1 MTSFP
6 DDRRDLAAMFVPL
19 ARALVAREE
28 PALHAHG
35 ITMWGYVVLT
45 ALAEPPVRTQ
55 AALAQATSADKSRI
69 IGVLDD
75 LQERGLIQRQP
86 DTADRRVHLLSV
98 TPAGDR
104 LRRSVEAAIR
114 ASEQDVYLAAM
125 FVPLARALVARE
137 EPALHAHDISM
148 WGYVVLTA
156 LAEQPVRTQAALAQA
171 IGADKSRIIGV
182 LDDLQERGLIQRQPD
197 TADRR
202 VHLLSLT
209 PAGDRLRRS
218 VEAAIRNSEQD
229 VLAVLPPADREAFLR
244 SLKALYERYRAP

>member
-1 MTSFP
+1 VDCYHSATMTAFP

-28 PALHAHG
+28 PAL
-35 ITMWGYVVLT
+35 
-45 ALAEPPVRTQ
+45 Q
-55 AALAQATSADKSRI
+55 AC
-69 IGVLDD
+69 
-75 LQERGLIQRQP
+75 
-86 DTADRRVHLLSV
+86 
-98 TPAGDR
+98 
-104 LRRSVEAAIR
+104 
-114 ASEQDVYLAAM
+114 
-125 FVPLARALVARE
+125 
-137 EPALHAHDISM
+137 DISM

-171 IGADKSRIIGV
+171 INADKSRIISV
-182 LDDLQERGLIQRQPD
+182 LDDLQERELIQRQPD

-218 VEAAIRNSEQD
+218 VEAAIRDSEQD
-229 VLAVLPPADREAFLR
+229 VLATLSPADRAAFLR